1 MKNNSGSL
9 ITSEML
15 SNYHQLN
22 LKKKEIEAQ
31 LNELKLA
38 FNQYFDMSVGK
49 NTKGDLNIGDYKL
62 QRQVRITEK
71 YNQAITVNRLEE
83 LNLEDLIQKRPDEE
97 KIKSALNLGLLKEED
112 LEGCKIIQSS
122 QAIYVKHVE

>member
-1 MKNNSGSL
+1 MKNNTGSL